1 MDGHA
6 IGPRVSRVRFGLPFA
21 PGMKGAGMLRQW
33 KHIVWPAEPARR
45 FLTILLLV
53 FLFKQMLTAIIMPA
67 FTGHDE
73 VAHFQYIRIVAEE
86 HRLPKLVDLARWRTE
101 RTNSDSTVAGDF
113 LDNDLYPYSRY
124 VLNWFHYSPGQQGY
138 QASLANP
145 IHAVVFPDY
154 SKDPDGGTLSEWPD
168 GVVYTANHPPLY
180 YVIAVPV
187 YWATNWMTLENQMRM
202 LRLVAIPF
210 GMLAVAATFFM
221 ARWLFSGAP
230 FLAVTAATFV
240 AFQTQISYEAAM
252 INNDILV
259 IGFGALLMAL
269 LVRGMRDRFPWRLTL
284 AIGAV
289 FGLLLLSKGSS
300 VVFAGPIAFMMIVA
314 LGVRNPRTWAAKGA
328 ATAAIGFGLAAPW
341 YIFLHRTY
349 GNFSGLKQIADL
361 QYNLT
366 YSQGTKKPSITD
378 LLWNKWFA
386 VDRWDETWGAFGWR
400 LLPFDHTLLWAIG
413 IPLLILLGAALVYL
427 ARTSLRSLRRT
438 PTGAPDAPYSWQ
450 LWALVAFV
458 LTGVLGY
465 AAVIQFGL
473 TFVLTQ
479 ARYFFPMIP
488 PVAVLLMVGLYTLVP
503 ARGRAYAQIGV
514 VGVMVALNLYIYSAY
529 VVAFWFGRIPQL
541 AS

>member
-1 MDGHA
+1 
-6 IGPRVSRVRFGLPFA
+6 
-21 PGMKGAGMLRQW
+21 MLQQW
-33 KHIVWPAEPARR
+33 KQLVWPVEPARR

-53 FLFKQMLTAIIMPA
+53 FLFKQLLTAIIMPA

-113 LDNDLYPYSRY
+113 LDTDLYPYTRY
-124 VLNWFHYSPGQQGY
+124 VLNWFHYSPGDAGY
-138 QASLANP
+138 RASLTNP

-154 SKDPDGGTLSEWPD
+154 SIDPSGKTNGEWPD
-168 GVVYTANHPPLY
+168 GLLYTANHPPLF

-221 ARWLFSGAP
+221 ARWLFSGTP
-230 FLAVTAATFV
+230 FFAVTAATFV

-300 VVFAGPIAFMMIVA
+300 VVFAAPIALMMVVS
-314 LGVRNPRTWAAKGA
+314 LGLRNPRGWAVKGA
-328 ATAAIGFGLAAPW
+328 VTAALGFGLAAPW

-349 GNFSGLKQIADL
+349 GNFSALPQIADL
-361 QYNLT
+361 QYNYT
-366 YSQGTKKPSITD
+366 YNQGLKKPSVMD

-386 VDRWDETWGAFGWR
+386 VARWDETWGAFGWR
-400 LLPFDHTLLWAIG
+400 LLPLNHTLLWAIG
-413 IPLLILLGAALVYL
+413 IPLLILLVVGFGYL
-427 ARTSLRSLRRT
+427 LLRVARYRRSI
-438 PTGAPDAPYSWQ
+438 PNGSPEAPYSWQ
-450 LWALVAFV
+450 LWALVSFV
-458 LTGVLGY
+458 ITGVLGY

-473 TFVLTQ
+473 TFQLTQ

-503 ARGRAYAQIGV
+503 ARGRAYAQVGV